1 MSFVHLHAHTAY
13 SLLDSSNKID
23 EYVRRVKEL
32 GMNAAA
38 ITDHGNMFGVID
50 FYRACM
56 KEGINP
62 IIGCEV
68 YVAPDSRFS
77 RESSYSDD
85 RYYHLVLLAENDTGY
100 RNLMKIVSRGYTA
113 GSVWFFSL

>member
-38 ITDHGNMFGVID
+38 ITDHGVMYGVID
-50 FYRACM
+50 FYKAARAAGIERISSSS
-56 KEGINP
+56 EGVIPLFTRAEKPP
-62 IIGCEV
+62 IKFTPTCL
-68 YVAPDSRFS
+68 AAR
-77 RESSYSDD
+77 SS
-85 RYYHLVLLAENDTGY
+85 VQATDT
-100 RNLMKIVSRGYTA
+100 
-113 GSVWFFSL
+113 